1 MSMLNP
7 IAKARGHGSAKDGV
21 HHWYAQRASALLMIL
36 LVGWLVYSLF
46 GLAGGGY
53 EESRAFMSHPINA
66 SLLGVLLV
74 TALYHGMLGLQVV
87 IEDYVHQPAVE
98 IILYILTRAGAY
110 IGMALAIVHI
120 LKLALGD

>member
-21 HHWYAQRASALLMIL
+21 HHWYAQRASAVLMIL
-36 LVGWLVYSLF
+36 LLGWLVYSLF
-46 GLAGGGY
+46 CLAGGGY
-53 EESRAFMSHPINA
+53 EESRAFMSHPVNA

-87 IEDYVHQPAVE
+87 IEDYVHQPVVE

-120 LKLALGD
+120 LKLALGA